1 MEKCLDKFSNLH
13 ILIQKRRGQMLTISL
28 CMIVKN
34 EECIIERCLDSVQ
47 HLVDEINIIDT
58 GSTDRTKDIVRSY
71 TSRIFDFTWCDDFSK
86 ARNFSFQQA
95 TKDYIFWL
103 DADDVITTEHQH
115 KLLQLKNSLYSNVDA
130 VSMEYYVT
138 MDADGCVESSEKRF
152 RLVKRARNFQWQG
165 AVHEYLDVSGQ
176 LYHSDI
182 AVTHLP
188 RKSDVHRNIRIY
200 ERLKKEGHPFSA
212 RDTFHYANEFKNHQ
226 RFLEAINHYNS
237 FLDST
242 LGSTD
247 NNIQACLNLADC
259 HQQLHDSK
267 QATQAVLQSLLY
279 DRPRPETCCRIGHF
293 FMEQLKNKEAIYWY
307 SQALQ
312 QPIEQTMAIHKHAY
326 STWLPHL
333 QLSLLYN
340 RLRLYE
346 NAHQHNEE
354 ARKYKPNDQRIV
366 DNRKYLLSQL
376 KK

>member
-103 DADDVITTEHQH
+103 DADDVMTTEHQH
-115 KLLQLKNSLYSNVDA
+115 KLLQLKNSLYPNVDA

-279 DRPRPETCCRIGHF
+279 DRPRPETCCRMGHF

-354 ARKYKPNDQRIV
+354 ARKYKPNDQRIL

>member
-1 MEKCLDKFSNLH
+1 
-13 ILIQKRRGQMLTISL
+13 MLTISL

-115 KLLQLKNSLYSNVDA
+115 KLLQLKTSLYPNVDA

-188 RKSDVHRNIRIY
+188 RKSDVHRNISIY

-212 RDTFHYANEFKNHQ
+212 RDTFHYANELKNHQ

>member
-1 MEKCLDKFSNLH
+1 MF
-13 ILIQKRRGQMLTISL
+13 TISL

-34 EECIIERCLDSVQ
+34 EECTIERCLDSVQ

-58 GSTDRTKDIVRSY
+58 GSTDRTKNIVRNY
-71 TSRIFDFTWCDDFSK
+71 TSRIFDFTWCDDFAK
-86 ARNFSFQQA
+86 ARNYSFQQA
-95 TKDYIFWL
+95 TKDFILWL
-103 DADDVITTEHQH
+103 DADDVITTEHQQ
-115 KLLQLKNSLYSNVDA
+115 KFLQLKQSLFHPNVDA
-130 VSMEYYVT
+130 VSMDYFVT
-138 MDADGCVESSEKRF
+138 LDADGYVESSEKRF

-165 AVHEYLDVSGQ
+165 AVHEYLDVTGQ

-182 AVTHLP
+182 AITHLP
-188 RKSDVHRNIRIY
+188 RKSDIHRNITIY
-200 ERLKKEGHPFSA
+200 ERLKKEGHPFLA
-212 RDTFHYANEFKNHQ
+212 RETFHYANELKSHK
-226 RFLEAINHYNS
+226 RFIEAINHYNI

-242 LGSTD
+242 KGSTD
-247 NNIQACLNLADC
+247 DQIQACLNLADC
-259 HQQLHDSK
+259 YQQLHDSK
-267 QATQAVLQSLLY
+267 QATQTILQSLLY

-293 FMEQLKNKEAIYWY
+293 FMEQSKNKEAIYWY

-346 NAHQHNEE
+346 NAYQHNEE
-354 ARKYKPNDQRIV
+354 ARKFKPKDQRIL
-366 DNRKYLLSQL
+366 DNRKFLLSQL